1 MVLEQKKLHTL
12 GGGGIAHGG
21 GGTVPNIVVPEIRL
35 GDNPKVVSLLE
46 EQVELLRSID
56 ASLKAAAAGGES
68 PYKAKTMV

>member
-12 GGGGIAHGG
+12 GGGAAHGG
-21 GGTVPNIVVPEIRL
+21 GSTVPNIVVPEIRL

-56 ASLKAAAAGGES
+56 QSLKTAVAGGGS
-68 PYKAKTMV
+68 PLKPKAMV